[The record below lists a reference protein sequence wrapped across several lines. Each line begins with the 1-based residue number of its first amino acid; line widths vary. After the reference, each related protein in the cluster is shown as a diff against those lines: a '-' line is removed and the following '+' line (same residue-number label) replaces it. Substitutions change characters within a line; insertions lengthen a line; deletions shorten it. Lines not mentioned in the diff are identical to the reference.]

1 MIALPKKVCRQKL
14 IFLKEDEAH
23 SDKQA
28 NQEGEDKIQLDKDR
42 L

>member
-1 MIALPKKVCRQKL
+1 MISLPKKVYCRKL

-23 SDKQA
+23 FDKQA